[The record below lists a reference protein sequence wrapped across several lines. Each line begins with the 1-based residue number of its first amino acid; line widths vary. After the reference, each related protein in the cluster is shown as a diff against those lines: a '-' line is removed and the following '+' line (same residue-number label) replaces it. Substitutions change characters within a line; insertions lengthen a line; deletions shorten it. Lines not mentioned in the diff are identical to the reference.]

1 MPFSVLSGFSIL
13 GSLFSASSVAS
24 IQIHDDEIKIS
35 FLQTQARRVAPPR
48 TSLPLLFPYPSLGL
62 RPIPLCLIYGQIIQI
77 KQRGACAVL
86 TLESEIRLYLLL
98 GISRAP
104 FKRSPS
110 LSPSPL
116 SFRSNNNGSTAC
128 QNFDGLQWGAVPGSG
143 RTQHTPLAAR
153 CVPAEQRR
161 YIHRYI
167 TYIAYIIYSYW
178 LHYQARA
185 AKSLQ
190 LNDLN
195 NVLAVLRFTPV
206 WVRQGL

>member
-1 MPFSVLSGFSIL
+1 MELCSATAQSQRCSFQPSFYDYKYLCLSRFSIL

-35 FLQTQARRVAPPR
+35 FLQTKARRVSPP
-48 TSLPLLFPYPSLGL
+48 PLFPYPSLGL

-110 LSPSPL
+110 LHSPPSH
-116 SFRSNNNGSTAC
+116 S
-128 QNFDGLQWGAVPGSG
+128 GA
-143 RTQHTPLAAR
+143 TTMAR
-153 CVPAEQRR
+153 P
-161 YIHRYI
+161 
-167 TYIAYIIYSYW
+167 
-178 LHYQARA
+178 RA
-185 AKSLQ
+185 KTLMDYNEGQFLEADA
-190 LNDLN
+190 LNTRL
-195 NVLAVLRFTPV
+195 
-206 WVRQGL
+206 